1 MKISELNFA
10 TVVGIQLRRS
20 SMRNVDQE
28 FYYQSLVTMTEP
40 FKNSPVDKLPLADIN
55 QHIRSLKLDLTTQ
68 DCCLYVAQFFDD
80 WRNGLKSSPS
90 TGVYMACPYCNG
102 RAHLKHSSAVYE
114 DRDFGMLYLCDNY
127 PQACDAY
134 VGVHQGDYL
143 PLGQLSNTQ
152 LRGLRRSV
160 HRLIDPLWRERAYS
174 RNVVYGFLAQ
184 VMDLPILECH
194 VAMFDDEACK
204 KVLAMR
210 PKLLEEF
217 VN

>member
-28 FYYQSLVTMTEP
+28 FYYQSLVTMLEP
-40 FKNSPVDKLPLADIN
+40 FRGNSVDKVLLSTIN
-55 QHIRSLKLDLTTQ
+55 EHIDSLKLDPTTR

-80 WRNGLKSSPS
+80 WREGRKSLPSNG
-90 TGVYMACPYCNG
+90 VHMDCPYCNG
-102 RAHLKHSSAVYE
+102 RAHLKHSSEVYE

>member
-28 FYYQSLVTMTEP
+28 FYYQSLVTMLEP
-40 FKNSPVDKLPLADIN
+40 FKNKAIDTVTLEDIN
-55 QHIRSLKLDLTTQ
+55 QHICSLKLDPTTQ
-68 DCCLYVAQFFDD
+68 DCCLYVANFFEQ
-80 WRNGLKSSPS
+80 WRNGEKSTPT
-90 TGVYMACPYCNG
+90 TGVYMPCPYCNG
-102 RAHLKHSSAVYE
+102 QAHLKHSSEVYE

-204 KVLAMR
+204 KVLSMR

>member
-1 MKISELNFA
+1 MKITELNLA

-28 FYYQSLVTMTEP
+28 FYYQSLLTMLEP
-40 FKNSPVDKLPLADIN
+40 FKEQAVDKVGLDAIN
-55 QHIRSLKLDLTTQ
+55 EHIQSLGLDPTTQ
-68 DCCLYVAQFFDD
+68 DCCLYVARFFDD
-80 WRNGLKSSPS
+80 WRNGRKSSVS
-90 TGVYMACPYCNG
+90 KGVYMHCAYCNG
-102 RAHLKHSSAVYE
+102 QAHLKHSSEVYE
-114 DRDFGMLYLCDNY
+114 DRDFGVIYLCDNY
-127 PQACDAY
+127 PEACDAY

-143 PLGQLSNTQ
+143 PLGQLSNTE

-160 HRLIDPLWRERAYS
+160 HRLIDPLWRERVYS

-184 VMDLPILECH
+184 AMDIPILECH
-194 VAMFDDEACK
+194 VAMFDDHACK

-210 PKLLEEF
+210 HKLLGEF